1 MATFVLGITDAAQI
15 QAMDRQMVAQYP
27 ALHVVI
33 NNTGIMPFDDV
44 GGGRIHERRTT
55 WQNQL
60 LSPRSVPCAC

>member
-15 QAMDRQMVAQYP
+15 QAVALQVVAQYP
-27 ALHVVI
+27 ARNVVI
-33 NNTGIMPFDDV
+33 NNRGIMPFDDV

-60 LSPRSVPCAC
+60 LSPRSAPCAC